1 MDHFAPKEKT
11 LALGLVKHCPNFI
24 ICSRTILSAGSPGQ
38 FQRAM
43 MHQQCLTKNQ
53 SGDETQ
59 QVQPYLSKLQEVG
72 EQTMLFK
79 RIWGSS
85 SRNLCWLL
93 FHLVKNFTLSILILP
108 GCYTSGFFSVYI
120 DDLQKQKCVKQ
131 CKEDIEEAISS
142 VGSFLKQSPD
152 KRLHGKGVSMLQIT
166 ESRISDKY
174 TETPEVKDNQC
185 KTTREE
191 IIKSI
196 YLKKRD
202 KKITSSS
209 ACDCF

>member
-1 MDHFAPKEKT
+1 M
-11 LALGLVKHCPNFI
+11 
-24 ICSRTILSAGSPGQ
+24 
-38 FQRAM
+38 
-43 MHQQCLTKNQ
+43 
-53 SGDETQ
+53 
-59 QVQPYLSKLQEVG
+59 
-72 EQTMLFK
+72 
-79 RIWGSS
+79 
-85 SRNLCWLL
+85 
-93 FHLVKNFTLSILILP
+93 VKNFTLSILILP
-108 GCYTSGFFSVYI
+108 GCYTPGFFSVYI

-166 ESRISDKY
+166 ESRISDKQA
-174 TETPEVKDNQC
+174 ETPEVKDNQC